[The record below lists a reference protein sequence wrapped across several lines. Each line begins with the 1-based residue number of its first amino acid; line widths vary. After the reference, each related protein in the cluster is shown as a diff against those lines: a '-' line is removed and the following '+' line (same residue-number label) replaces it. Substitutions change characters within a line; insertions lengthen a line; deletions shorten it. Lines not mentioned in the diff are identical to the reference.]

1 MITLLTMAG
10 SPAPSPALP
19 PLLTL
24 TTYHGRFTRPAATPG
39 ASPAEFLLSEAAHP
53 AWCALR
59 HLSLAAAGDE
69 LSRQLE
75 TFLSDPR
82 HVLIQQARYLVITPT
97 TCSSSRHVT

>member
-19 PLLTL
+19 LLTL
-24 TTYHGRFTRPAATPG
+24 ITYHGRFTRPAATPG
-39 ASPAEFLLSEAAHP
+39 ASPAEFLLSETAHP

-82 HVLIQQARYLVITPT
+82 HVLIQQARYLVITLAT
-97 TCSSSRHVT
+97 SSSSRHVT